1 MSPTSASVPPEPGAQ
16 NVRSLVTA
24 NRFEAQ
30 LVKLTVLR
38 EVSPWRVKVAGAT
51 GESERWITGA
61 RLRPL
66 EVLYDE
72 LGNSLRDPVWRKE

>member
-1 MSPTSASVPPEPGAQ
+1 QARSAHQHRYTQ
-16 NVRSLVTA
+16 NPRRYPREVQV
-24 NRFEAQ
+24 RFEAQ